1 MSLTALKRRRRAHAP
16 SDRITIKQAYFWAL
30 VFGLFCIA
38 FARTAWVSEDAFIT
52 FRTVSNALNGYGPTW
67 NPSERVQAFTHPLW
81 FAILLP
87 FTALSGDPYWTS
99 LALSFAALVLTLFLM
114 GRIWGRWDVG
124 ALLATVGL
132 LWSHSFVDYSSSGL
146 ENPLTHA
153 LLAAYIL
160 VWLRERLPHRTCF
173 LALLVSLLFLT
184 RPDAIVLVGPSLAL
198 HTWQMRKRLAQ
209 TAWSLGLGLLPAVL
223 WVAFSLFYYGTPVP
237 NTALAKVQ
245 NGLTLAESALQ
256 AVNYIRWTVDHDTVS
271 AIVFLTGL
279 VGGFWDRKL
288 RAFTAGL
295 ILWLAYLFYVGADY
309 MGGRFF
315 SAPLLLASVLIGFQL
330 RRCGLL
336 SKAVLAGYLLFSVAA
351 LQATVFSPYT
361 FDLRILAE
369 SGIANERGFYY
380 QRLGALPA
388 LQRGNWN
395 SHPWLLE
402 GDTLKDMPG
411 IYTRCAIGMT
421 GYAAGPDIYWIDP
434 LALTEPFLARL
445 PARTGGR
452 VGHYERAFP
461 AGYLESTVAHQNLIV
476 DPTLH
481 RLYEDVNLAT
491 RAPLLAPGRLAAI
504 WRLNTDRSIYTSA
517 TFDRQA
523 IGLPGVEVKTRSK
536 FSCYGLPYGWD
547 GIWKIDGLPVVVRRA
562 SFTLNQK

>member
-1 MSLTALKRRRRAHAP
+1 MSLTALICRIRAYAS
-16 SDRITIKQAYFWAL
+16 SDRITIKQAYFWTL
-30 VFGLFCIA
+30 LFGAFFIA
-38 FARTAWVSEDAFIT
+38 FVKTAWVSEDAFIT
-52 FRTVSNALNGYGPTW
+52 FRTVSNALNGYGLTW

-81 FAILLP
+81 FAALLP

-99 LALSFAALVLTLFLM
+99 LALSFATLVLTLFLM
-114 GRIWGRWDVG
+114 GRIWGHWDIG
-124 ALLATVGL
+124 TLLATGSL

-146 ENPLTHA
+146 ENPLTHT
-153 LLAAYIL
+153 LLAAYVLI
-160 VWLRERLPHRTCF
+160 WLREGLRHRTYL

-198 HTWQMRKRLAQ
+198 HLWQMKRRLTQ
-209 TAWSLGLGLLPAVL
+209 TVWSIGFGFLPAVL
-223 WVAFSLFYYGTPVP
+223 WIAFSLFYYGAPVP

-256 AVNYIRWTVDHDTVS
+256 AINYVRWTVDHDMVS
-271 AIVFLTGL
+271 AILFLTGL

-288 RAFTAGL
+288 QAFSVGL
-295 ILWLAYLFYVGADY
+295 VLWFAYLFYVGADY

-330 RRCGLL
+330 RRYGLP
-336 SKAVLAGYLLFSVAA
+336 SKVLLAGYLLASAGA
-351 LQATVFSPYT
+351 LETTVFSPST
-361 FDLRILAE
+361 FDLKILAE
-369 SGIANERGFYY
+369 SGIADERGFYY
-380 QRLGALPA
+380 QQLGALPA
-388 LQRGNWN
+388 LQRGTWIA
-395 SHPWLLE
+395 HTWLLE
-402 GDTLKDMPG
+402 GDTLKNAPG
-411 IYTRCAIGMT
+411 TYTRCAIGMT
-421 GYAAGPDIYWIDP
+421 GYAAGPGIYWIDP

-461 AGYLESTVAHQNLIV
+461 AGYLESIVARQNLIV
-476 DPTLH
+476 DPALH
-481 RLYEDVNLAT
+481 RLYGDVNLAT
-491 RAPLLAPGRLAAI
+491 RAPLSTPGRLAAI
-504 WRLNTDRSIYTSA
+504 WRLNTDRSIYTSS

-523 IGLPGVEVKTRSK
+523 VGLPGVEVKTKSK

-547 GIWKIDGLPVVVRRA
+547 GTWRIDGPPVVARRA